1 MTSVFYAQEIIMLR
15 VNTDD
20 IINTSPFHIKSMT
33 LYVNTRR
40 CDLLWPWHCFSELF
54 FMFLIIYIYFISAK
68 KMELRQ
74 FERQIKT
81 GRRQ

>member
-33 LYVNTRR
+33 LYVNTSTRGGAIYYGHGIALASYFLCFR
-40 CDLLWPWHCFSELF
+40 LFIFILLAL
-54 FMFLIIYIYFISAK
+54 K
-68 KMELRQ
+68 KWNWDSLRD
-74 FERQIKT
+74 R
-81 GRRQ
+81 